1 MENQNTNPTQLPAV
15 MELWRKPGA
24 DFDCAGRSSLGDLL
38 ALGGYFPLSKVED
51 RLPFSR
57 NRLQQWAYGSC
68 GGELASCF
76 FPIRAKGRRRA
87 LTILVDLVRLNDF
100 LSAQIEVRATARATE

>member
-1 MENQNTNPTQLPAV
+1 
-15 MELWRKPGA
+15 MELWRKQGA
-24 DFDCAGRSSLGDLL
+24 DFDLDGRSTLADLL

-57 NRLQQWAYGSC
+57 NRLQQWAHGSC

-76 FPIRAKGRRRA
+76 IPVRARGRRRA
-87 LTILVDLVRLNDF
+87 ITILVDLVRLNNC
-100 LSAQIEVRATARATE
+100 LSPQIRTPDQARELPPMSTASNPHPERR